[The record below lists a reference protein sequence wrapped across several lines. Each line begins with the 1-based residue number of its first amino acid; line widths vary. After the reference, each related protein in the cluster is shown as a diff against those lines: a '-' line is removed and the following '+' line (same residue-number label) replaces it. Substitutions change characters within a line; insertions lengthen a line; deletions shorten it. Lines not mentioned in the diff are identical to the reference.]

1 MGETFDRR
9 NAIERFLT
17 LKNLHQP
24 QQWLRF
30 IATSAKRLAVFVIG
44 AAVLGAGIAMLVLPG
59 PGILVIVLGLAIL
72 ASEFAWAERALDRA
86 KHNAAAVTGKISSG
100 RSGRLIMVTTG
111 VAMLTGG
118 ALALA
123 LLEEHRTLGVSA
135 LIVGVSA
142 LVVVVPSVQKRISD
156 MSSKGTLP

>member
-1 MGETFDRR
+1 VGETFDRR
-9 NAIERFLT
+9 NVYRKVVT
-17 LKNLHQP
+17 LPNLHSP
-24 QQWLRF
+24 QQWLRV
-30 IATSAKRLAVFVIG
+30 IATSAKRLAVLVVG

-72 ASEFAWAERALDRA
+72 ASEFAWAERALDKA

-100 RSGRLIMVTTG
+100 RSGRLIMITTG

-123 LLEEHRTLGVSA
+123 LLEKHRALGVSA

-142 LVVVVPSVQKRISD
+142 LAVVVPNVQRRIAD
-156 MSSKGTLP
+156 MSSKGPAL

>member
-1 MGETFDRR
+1 
-9 NAIERFLT
+9 LS
-17 LKNLHQP
+17 NLHHP
-24 QQWLRF
+24 NQWLRF
-30 IATSAKRLAVFVIG
+30 IASSAKRLAVLLVG
-44 AAVLGAGIAMLVLPG
+44 AAVLGAGVAMLVLPG

-86 KHNAAAVTGKISSG
+86 KHNAATVTQKVSSG
-100 RSGRLIMVTTG
+100 RSGRLVMTITG

-123 LLEEHRTLGVSA
+123 LLERHRMLGISA

-142 LVVVVPSVQKRISD
+142 LAVVVPSVQKRISAL
-156 MSSKGTLP
+156 STKGTLP

>member
-1 MGETFDRR
+1 VS
-9 NAIERFLT
+9 
-17 LKNLHQP
+17 NLHSP
-24 QQWLRF
+24 QQWLRV
-30 IATSAKRLAVFVIG
+30 IATSAKRLAVFVVG

-72 ASEFAWAERALDRA
+72 ASEFAWAERALDKA

-100 RSGRLIMVTTG
+100 RSGRLVMIATG

-123 LLEEHRTLGVSA
+123 LLDRFRTIAVSA

-142 LVVVVPSVQKRISD
+142 LAVVIPNVQKRIAQ
-156 MSSKGTLP
+156 MSTKGPVS

>member
-1 MGETFDRR
+1 VGETFDRR
-9 NAIERFLT
+9 NVYRKVRT
-17 LKNLHQP
+17 LNNLHQP

-30 IATSAKRLAVFVIG
+30 IASSAKRLAVLVIG

-86 KHNAAAVTGKISSG
+86 KHNAATVTNKVSSG
-100 RSGRLIMVTTG
+100 RSGRLVMTVTG

-118 ALALA
+118 ALALV
-123 LLEEHRTLGVSA
+123 LLERHRMLGVSA

-142 LVVVVPSVQKRISD
+142 LAVVVPSVQKRISD

>member
-1 MGETFDRR
+1 VGETFDRR
-9 NAIERFLT
+9 NVYRKVRSLN
-17 LKNLHQP
+17 NLHQP

-30 IATSAKRLAVFVIG
+30 IAASAKRLAVLVIG

-72 ASEFAWAERALDRA
+72 ASEFAWAERALDKA
-86 KHNAAAVTGKISSG
+86 KQNAAAVTGKISSG
-100 RSGRLIMVTTG
+100 RSGRLIMVITG